1 MDPDS
6 GARAR
11 RATGRQ
17 PAPEEKGRIV
27 MERKTVLTEQ
37 APAPIGPYVQA
48 VMAGESLYISGQLG
62 IDMQTGEMP
71 AGVAEQAECSLK
83 NLCAILTA
91 EGMSTANLVKTTI
104 FLTDMGNFAA
114 VNEVYAKYFDGAFPA
129 RSCVAVA
136 ALPKGGLVEIEAVAV
151 RG

>member
-1 MDPDS
+1 
-6 GARAR
+6 
-11 RATGRQ
+11 
-17 PAPEEKGRIV
+17 

-83 NLCAILTA
+83 NLCAILAA

>member
-1 MDPDS
+1 
-6 GARAR
+6 
-11 RATGRQ
+11 
-17 PAPEEKGRIV
+17 
-27 MERKTVLTEQ
+27 
-37 APAPIGPYVQA
+37 
-48 VMAGESLYISGQLG
+48 MAGERLYISGQLG

-83 NLCAILTA
+83 NLCAILAA